1 MKRSFTIN
9 SRWSFLHLFGY
20 KELADFAMQREN
32 ILGISTG
39 IEKIKETTKEI
50 LSDVKPEYTLSEII
64 ECLKGASLKE
74 EYEYDEGDSI
84 ALIIN
89 GEEDGYK
96 HIYLSEE
103 EPYGKSKY
111 DYDYQIDINRSQHID
126 YNVEEVINA
135 NLDID
140 NEFVRDIVY
149 GVITYE
155 NEIIEIANK
164 YMKNWDISRID
175 KTGAA
180 ILKMAIYELKYTDT
194 PHIVVINEAVELAK
208 KYSDDSV
215 RKIIN
220 AVLDKMI
227 KE

>member
-1 MKRSFTIN
+1 MKSRS
-9 SRWSFLHLFGY
+9 
-20 KELADFAMQREN
+20 ELR
-32 ILGISTG
+32 
-39 IEKIKETTKEI
+39 EKIMII
-50 LSDVKPEYTLSEII
+50 L
-64 ECLKGASLKE
+64 
-74 EYEYDEGDSI
+74 
-84 ALIIN
+84 
-89 GEEDGYK
+89 
-96 HIYLSEE
+96 
-103 EPYGKSKY
+103 
-111 DYDYQIDINRSQHID
+111 YQIDINKSQHINF
-126 YNVEEVINA
+126 NVEELISD

-140 NEFVRDIVY
+140 NEFVRDTVY

-155 NEIIEIANK
+155 DEIIKIANK
-164 YMKNWDISRID
+164 YLKDWDINRID

-180 ILKMAIYELKYTDT
+180 ILKMAIYELKYTET